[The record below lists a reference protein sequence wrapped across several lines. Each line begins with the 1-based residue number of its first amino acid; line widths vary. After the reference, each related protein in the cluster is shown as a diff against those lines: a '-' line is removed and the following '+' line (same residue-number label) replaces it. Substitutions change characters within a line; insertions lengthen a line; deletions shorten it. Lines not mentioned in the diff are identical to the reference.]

1 MIFMK
6 IRNILLILFV
16 LLIAVQIFLI
26 RWLTTSEV
34 SELFEPVQ
42 GQLTPIAY
50 SDVEYKPIAITTKD
64 SVTLKGWEIYA
75 KNNDSTT
82 PWLIYFHDR
91 GHEVSFYL
99 NEYLQLRN
107 LGMNILAV
115 DYRGFSESG
124 GEISE
129 KGLYLD
135 ADAIYYHIRYKKEIP
150 FNRII
155 IYGVGIGAAAAVDL
169 GQNVNA
175 GAIVLVSP
183 FTSAPELLTDWYP
196 YAWPKIFSNLD
207 MNSLDKI
214 IKINTPKIFVTNQE
228 NSYIPSEQCD
238 QLFKN
243 SKKYRWRLEAESDN
257 GINQYS
263 YFNHL
268 VQLLNSNARFT
279 LGSPPYSLAD
289 TLLNTINKQGIGNA
303 IRQYH
308 DIILDTAANY
318 DMSEYQLDYLGDKLY
333 DEDRVREAL
342 EIYSLNLS
350 AYPNSGNAI
359 KKRLK
364 ATNEKDHSK

>member
-1 MIFMK
+1 MK
-6 IRNILLILFV
+6 IKNILLILLV
-16 LLIAVQIFLI
+16 LLIVVQIFLI

-34 SELFEPVQ
+34 SKLFEPVK
-42 GQLTPIAY
+42 GELIKIPYA
-50 SDVEYKPIAITTKD
+50 DVEFKPIAITTKD

-115 DYRGFSESG
+115 DYRGFGESG

-129 KGLYLD
+129 AGLYLD

-155 IYGVGIGAAAAVDL
+155 IYGEGIGAAAAVDL

-175 GAIVLVSP
+175 GAIVLVNP
-183 FTSAPELLTDWYP
+183 FTSAPELLKGWYP
-196 YAWPKIFSNLD
+196 YAWPKIFSNLKI
-207 MNSLDKI
+207 NSLEKI
-214 IKINTPKIFVTNQE
+214 KNINTPKIFVTNPE
-228 NSYIPSEQCD
+228 ISYIPSEQCEI
-238 QLFKN
+238 LFDN
-243 SKKYRWRLEAESDN
+243 SKKYRWRLKKVLEE
-257 GINQYS
+257 GINQNAY
-263 YFNHL
+263 YNNL
-268 VQLLNSNARFT
+268 VQLLNNNARFN

-303 IRQYH
+303 LRQYH
-308 DIILDTAANY
+308 YITLDTAANY

-342 EIYSLNLS
+342 EIYALNLN

-359 KKRLK
+359 KKRIK
-364 ATNEKDHSK
+364 ASQEKDPSK